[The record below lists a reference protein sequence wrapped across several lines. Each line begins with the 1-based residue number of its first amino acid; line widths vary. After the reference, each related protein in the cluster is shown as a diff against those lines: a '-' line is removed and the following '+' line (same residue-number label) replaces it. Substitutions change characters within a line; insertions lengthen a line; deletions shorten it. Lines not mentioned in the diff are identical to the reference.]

1 MMALVVLAAC
11 AGDDDD
17 SSGSSADP
25 PATTTTTTLPS
36 PEHPLDDTLRY
47 DQVQLLA
54 SHNSYKAEPYA
65 AVFDELRDDIPDTI
79 AGLEYF
85 HRPLTEQFD
94 ELGVRA
100 IELDV
105 WADPEGGKYAA
116 PAFPASVG
124 VVIPD
129 DPAMRAP
136 GFKVMHQNEI
146 DTHATC
152 VTLVL
157 CLTRGARVVGSASR
171 ARADDGPARS
181 EGRSRRRGRARR
193 ARCRDPVGVR
203 RGAHDHARRRPRRRR
218 DAGRR
223 RRDERLAGARR
234 DAREGAVHARQRRP
248 ARPLPRR
255 APVAARTRAVHAV
268 VAGRRGCRVRQ
279 AERSDRRRGRDPSCA
294 RRAHA
299 RAHPRRRRHDPVAR
313 ERHDE
318 RATPRSRA
326 ARSS

>member
-105 WADPEGGKYAA
+105 
-116 PAFPASVG
+116 
-124 VVIPD
+124 
-129 DPAMRAP
+129 
-136 GFKVMHQNEI
+136 
-146 DTHATC
+146 
-152 VTLVL
+152 
-157 CLTRGARVVGSASR
+157 
-171 ARADDGPARS
+171 
-181 EGRSRRRGRARR
+181 
-193 ARCRDPVGVR
+193 
-203 RGAHDHARRRPRRRR
+203 
-218 DAGRR
+218 
-223 RRDERLAGARR
+223 
-234 DAREGAVHARQRRP
+234 
-248 ARPLPRR
+248 
-255 APVAARTRAVHAV
+255 
-268 VAGRRGCRVRQ
+268 
-279 AERSDRRRGRDPSCA
+279 
-294 RRAHA
+294 
-299 RAHPRRRRHDPVAR
+299 
-313 ERHDE
+313 
-318 RATPRSRA
+318 
-326 ARSS
+326 

>member
-1 MMALVVLAAC
+1 M
-11 AGDDDD
+11 
-17 SSGSSADP
+17 
-25 PATTTTTTLPS
+25 
-36 PEHPLDDTLRY
+36 
-47 DQVQLLA
+47 QLLA

-65 AVFDELRDDIPDTI
+65 AVFDALRPDIPDTI

-124 VVIPD
+124 VEIPD
-129 DPAMRAP
+129 DPVMRAP

-157 CLTRGARVVGSASR
+157 CLTEVREWSEAHPAHVPMMIQLEVKDEAPDAAELDALDAEIRSVFDEEHMITPDDVRGDTATLGAAVAANGWPVLG
-171 ARADDGPARS
+171 
-181 EGRSRRRGRARR
+181 EVRGKVLFTLDNGGL
-193 ARCRDPVGVR
+193 RDLY
-203 RGAHDHARRRPRRRR
+203 
-218 DAGRR
+218 
-223 RRDERLAGARR
+223 LAG
-234 DAREGAVHARQRRP
+234 HP
-248 ARPLPRR
+248 SL
-255 APVAARTRAVHAV
+255 ARTRAVHTV
-268 VAGRRGCRVRQ
+268 VTRRRRCRVRQ
-279 AERSDRRRGRDPSCA
+279 AQRPDRRRRRDPSRA
-294 RRAHA
+294 RRATCSCAPAPTPTRSRRA
-299 RAHPRRRRHDPVAR
+299 RTTRRT
-313 ERHDE
+313 
-318 RATPRSRA
+318 ATPRSRA